1 MRASVSPNR
10 LLGGK
15 ASMDLSESQ
24 SRSSNVDRRCQT
36 ASISDPYARR
46 KFNIAMLPDQ
56 RLDQIRA

>member
-1 MRASVSPNR
+1 
-10 LLGGK
+10 
-15 ASMDLSESQ
+15 MDLSESQ